1 MQNKVRTRVVKRQNL
16 DTEFIPYSLLK
27 EAREVLG
34 GEFSRLTNRHQ
45 VGYIDIFWNNYG
57 ITKTNQH
64 SKQIDSFKMPRDNVN
79 RFFVDQRDF
88 RAINNNGYYLGLKGV
103 RLGVSDKV
111 SFSRKEKD
119 GYTRHEPTLWVDK
132 TFNAYGRAGSKT
144 PGQCCAYRLAPKVAK
159 MMDGWFTKQ
168 LVEDDEE
175 PQGMVNLN
183 GDRVEDVAKEYGG
196 GIVRE
201 VSKVSKNVNVEV
213 LVKINRTS
221 LVHHKAQLELVEG
234 YLVEHSLE
242 TLIKGSKEWLKV
254 RDKLEGLSL
263 GKRAPEPDSGLV
275 GVKVNNTK
283 DKPLESLSMKD
294 FTKDGIQQRIIQIN
308 RLLIISKHIGNSKV
322 NVNYYEVSTGRY
334 HTKGAILQ
342 GYNKSV
348 RYAALSSCYEY
359 DLEAAHQNILV
370 QLLDSEGASFKELD
384 VVREYISNKVE
395 IRKRLAKE
403 LNTSVAIVKTIIQE
417 LTYGARLSRYKGVA
431 IYDTCNGDEQ
441 LIERVITHHWL
452 KAYSS
457 TFTIANN
464 ILVGRKI
471 KITNAVGI
479 KVDVDNKRS
488 ALAHILQGCERQIL
502 DAVIAHCNRKD
513 MALLLHDCVVFYNKQ
528 SSEELS
534 LIVREKTGFNLK
546 FSEEKY

>member
-1 MQNKVRTRVVKRQNL
+1 MLLTCPAHGGKNVV
-16 DTEFIPYSLLK
+16 
-27 EAREVLG
+27 G
-34 GEFSRLTNRHQ
+34 RHA
-45 VGYIDIFWNNYG
+45 GY
-57 ITKTNQH
+57 Q
-64 SKQIDSFKMPRDNVN
+64 
-79 RFFVDQRDF
+79 
-88 RAINNNGYYLGLKGV
+88 
-103 RLGVSDKV
+103 
-111 SFSRKEKD
+111 
-119 GYTRHEPTLWVDK
+119 
-132 TFNAYGRAGSKT
+132 
-144 PGQCCAYRLAPKVAK
+144 LAPKVVE
-159 MMDGWFTKQ
+159 MMENWLIKQ
-168 LVEDDEE
+168 LADEDGEA
-175 PQGMVNLN
+175 QGVINLN
-183 GDRVEDVAKEYGG
+183 GDWVEGVAKGYGG
-196 GIVRE
+196 GIARD
-201 VSKVSKNVNVEV
+201 VSKVRSKVNVEV
-213 LVKINRTS
+213 LVKINKVTLRR
-221 LVHHKAQLELVEG
+221 HKEQLEVVKN
-234 YLVEHSLE
+234 YLEEHRLE
-242 TLIKGSKEWLKV
+242 TLVKGSKEWLKAKT
-254 RDKLEGLSL
+254 KLDESSFINLEAL
-263 GKRAPEPDSGLV
+263 TDSDLV

-294 FTKDGIQQRIIQIN
+294 FTKDGIQQRIIQIDK
-308 RLLIISKHIGNSKV
+308 LLVISKHIGNSKV

-334 HTKGAILQ
+334 HTKRAILQ

-348 RYAALSSCYEY
+348 RYAALSGCYEY

-370 QLLDSEGASFKELD
+370 QLLDKEGASFEELD

-457 TFTIANN
+457 TFTIANK
-464 ILVGRKI
+464 ILVGRKR

-502 DAVIAHCNRKD
+502 DTVIAHCNRKD
-513 MALLLHDCVVFYNKQ
+513 MALLLHDCIVFYNKQ
-528 SSEELS
+528 SPEELS
-534 LIVREKTGFNLK
+534 LIVRKETGFSLL

>member
-1 MQNKVRTRVVKRQNL
+1 MKRQNL

-64 SKQIDSFKMPRDNVN
+64 PKQIDSFKMPRDNVN

-144 PGQCCAYRLAPKVAK
+144 PGQCCAYRLAPKVVK

-348 RYAALSSCYEY
+348 RYAALSSCYED

-403 LNTSVAIVKTIIQE
+403 LNTSVAIVKVIIQE
-417 LTYGARLSRYKGVA
+417 LTYGARLYNHKSGA
-431 IYDTCNGDEQ
+431 IFKTCDGECQ
-441 LIERVITHHWL
+441 LIERIITNPWL
-452 KAYSS
+452 IKLAASFS
-457 TFTIANN
+457 IAHKH
-464 ILVGRKI
+464 LVGGDKQVI
-471 KITNAVGI
+471 NAVGI
-479 KVDVDNKRS
+479 KVESKKKAKDM
-488 ALAHILQGCERQIL
+488 AHILQGYERQIL
-502 DAVIAHCNRKD
+502 DSLIANCNRKD
-513 MALLLHDCVVFYNKQ
+513 IALLLHDCVIFYNQQ
-528 SSEELS
+528 SPDKLS
-534 LIVREKTGFNLK
+534 LIVRKETGFNLK
-546 FSEEKY
+546 FSEEQY

>member
-1 MQNKVRTRVVKRQNL
+1 
-16 DTEFIPYSLLK
+16 
-27 EAREVLG
+27 
-34 GEFSRLTNRHQ
+34 
-45 VGYIDIFWNNYG
+45 
-57 ITKTNQH
+57 
-64 SKQIDSFKMPRDNVN
+64 
-79 RFFVDQRDF
+79 
-88 RAINNNGYYLGLKGV
+88 
-103 RLGVSDKV
+103 
-111 SFSRKEKD
+111 
-119 GYTRHEPTLWVDK
+119 
-132 TFNAYGRAGSKT
+132 
-144 PGQCCAYRLAPKVAK
+144 
-159 MMDGWFTKQ
+159 MDGWFTKQ
-168 LVEDDEE
+168 LARDDEE
-175 PQGMVNLN
+175 PQGMVNIH

-196 GIVRE
+196 GVVRE

-221 LVHHKAQLELVEG
+221 LVHHKAQLELVKD
-234 YLVEHSLE
+234 YLTECSSE

-254 RDKLEGLSL
+254 RDKLEGLSS
-263 GKRAPEPDSGLV
+263 GKRAPEPDSALV

-322 NVNYYEVSTGRY
+322 NVNYSEVSTGRY
-334 HTKGAILQ
+334 HAKGAILQ

-348 RYAALSSCYEY
+348 RYAALSGCYEY

-370 QLLDSEGASFKELD
+370 QLLDKEGASFEELD

-403 LNTSVAIVKTIIQE
+403 LNTSVATVKIIIQE
-417 LTYGARLSRYKGVA
+417 LTYGARLSSYPGVA
-431 IYDTCNGDEQ
+431 IYDTCNGDKQ
-441 LIERVITHHWL
+441 LIERVITHTWL

-457 TFTIANN
+457 TFTIANK
-464 ILVGRKI
+464 ILVGRKR

-513 MALLLHDCVVFYNKQ
+513 MALLLHDCVVFYNEQ
-528 SSEELS
+528 STEKLS
-534 LIVREKTGFNLK
+534 QIVREETGFNLV
-546 FSEEKY
+546 FSEERY

>member
-1 MQNKVRTRVVKRQNL
+1 MSKL
-16 DTEFIPYSLLK
+16 DTEFILYSLLQ
-27 EAREVLG
+27 EAKEVLG
-34 GEFSRLTNRHQ
+34 DEFCKLILRHQ
-45 VGYIDIFWNNYG
+45 VGYVDIFWNNYG
-57 ITKTNQH
+57 LTRNNRH
-64 SKQIDSFKMPRDNVN
+64 SKQIDSFKMSRKKVV
-79 RFFVDQRDF
+79 RFFSDQKNF
-88 RAINNNGYYLGLKGV
+88 RAVNNNGYYLGFKKTRHGLT
-103 RLGVSDKV
+103 DNT
-111 SFSRKEKD
+111 SFSRKAKD
-119 GYTRHEPTLWVDK
+119 GYIRHNPTNWVLLTCPAHGGEK
-132 TFNAYGRAGSKT
+132 VKGRYAAY
-144 PGQCCAYRLAPKVAK
+144 QLAPEIIR
-159 MMDGWFTKQ
+159 MMERWVVKQ
-168 LVEDDEE
+168 LTEDDKA
-175 PQGMVNLN
+175 PQEMVNIH

-242 TLIKGSKEWLKV
+242 ALIKGSKEWLKI
-254 RDKLEGLSL
+254 RDKLEGPSL
-263 GKRAPEPDSGLV
+263 GKRAPEPGSGLV

-283 DKPLESLSMKD
+283 DNPLESLSMKD

-348 RYAALSSCYEY
+348 RYAALSGCYEY

-370 QLLDSEGASFKELD
+370 QLLDKEGASFEELD

-457 TFTIANN
+457 TFTIANK
-464 ILVGRKI
+464 ILVGKKR

-479 KVDVDNKRS
+479 KVDMDNKRS

-546 FSEEKY
+546 FLEEKY

>member
-1 MQNKVRTRVVKRQNL
+1 MKRQIL
-16 DTEFIPYSLLK
+16 DNENIPRSLLN

-34 GEFSRLTNRHQ
+34 EEFCRLTHRYQ

-57 ITKTNQH
+57 LNRSNRH
-64 SKQIDSFKMPRDNVN
+64 SKCLDSFKMSREYVT
-79 RFFVDQRDF
+79 RFFSDQKNF
-88 RAINNNGYYLGLKGV
+88 RAVNNNGYYLGLKGV
-103 RLGVSDKV
+103 RLGSSNKV
-111 SFSRKEKD
+111 SFSRKHKE
-119 GYTRHEPTLWVDK
+119 GYTRYEPTNWVLL
-132 TFNAYGRAGSKT
+132 TCPAHGGENVVGRHAGY
-144 PGQCCAYRLAPKVAK
+144 QLAPKVVE
-159 MMDGWFTKQ
+159 MMENWLIKQ
-168 LVEDDEE
+168 LADEDGEA
-175 PQGMVNLN
+175 QGVINLN
-183 GDRVEDVAKEYGG
+183 GDRVEVVAKGYGG
-196 GIVRE
+196 GIARD
-201 VSKVSKNVNVEV
+201 VSKVRSKVNVEV
-213 LVKINRTS
+213 LVKINKMTLRR
-221 LVHHKAQLELVEG
+221 HKEQLEVVKN
-234 YLVEHSLE
+234 YLEEHRLE
-242 TLIKGSKEWLKV
+242 TLVKGSKEWLKAKT
-254 RDKLEGLSL
+254 KLDESSFSNLEAL
-263 GKRAPEPDSGLV
+263 TDSDLV

-294 FTKDGIQQRIIQIN
+294 FTKDGIQQRIIQIDK
-308 RLLIISKHIGNSKV
+308 LLVISKHIGNSKV

-348 RYAALSSCYEY
+348 RYAALSGCYEY

-370 QLLDSEGASFKELD
+370 QLLDKEGASFEELD

-457 TFTIANN
+457 TFTIANK
-464 ILVGRKI
+464 ILVGRKR

-502 DAVIAHCNRKD
+502 DTVIAHCNRKD
-513 MALLLHDCVVFYNKQ
+513 MALLLHDCIVFYNKQ
-528 SSEELS
+528 SPEELS
-534 LIVREKTGFNLK
+534 LIVRKETGFSLL

>member
-1 MQNKVRTRVVKRQNL
+1 VKRQNL
-16 DTEFIPYSLLK
+16 NTEFIPYSLLK

-34 GEFSRLTNRHQ
+34 EEFSRLTNRHQ

-57 ITKTNQH
+57 ITRSNQH
-64 SKQIDSFKMPRDNVN
+64 SKQLDSFKMPRDNVN

-88 RAINNNGYYLGLKGV
+88 RAVNNKGYYLGHKRTIHGL
-103 RLGVSDKV
+103 SNKV

-119 GYTRHEPTLWVDK
+119 GYVRHEPTLWVDK
-132 TFNAYGRAGSKT
+132 TFNAYGRAGSRT
-144 PGQCCAYRLAPKVAK
+144 PGKCCAYRLAPKVAK

-168 LVEDDEE
+168 LAEDDEE
-175 PQGMVNLN
+175 PQGMVNIH
-183 GDRVEDVAKEYGG
+183 GDKVEDVAKEYGG

-213 LVKINRTS
+213 LVKINRAS
-221 LVHHKAQLELVEG
+221 LVHHKAQLELIKD

-242 TLIKGSKEWLKV
+242 TLTKGSKEWLKV
-254 RDKLEGLSL
+254 GDKLVELSL
-263 GKRAPEPDSGLV
+263 GKRVSEPDPGLV

-294 FTKDGIQQRIIQIN
+294 FTKDGVQQRIIQIN
-308 RLLIISKHIGNSKV
+308 RLLVISKHIGNSMV

-348 RYAALSSCYEY
+348 RYAALSGCYEY

-370 QLLDSEGASFKELD
+370 QLLDREGVSFNELD
-384 VVREYISNKVE
+384 VVRDYISNKVE

-403 LNTSVAIVKTIIQE
+403 LNTSVAIVKIIIQE
-417 LTYGARLSRYKGVA
+417 LTYGARLSRYRGVA
-431 IYDTCNGDEQ
+431 IYDTCNGDKQ
-441 LIERVITHHWL
+441 LIERVITHPWL

-457 TFTIANN
+457 TFTIANK
-464 ILVGRKI
+464 ILVGKKR

-488 ALAHILQGCERQIL
+488 ALAHILQGCERQVL
-502 DAVIAHCNRKD
+502 DSLIAHCNTKD
-513 MALLLHDCVVFYNKQ
+513 IAILLHDCVVFYNEQ
-528 SSEELS
+528 SLEKLS
-534 LIVREKTGFNLK
+534 LIVREETGFNLK

>member
-1 MQNKVRTRVVKRQNL
+1 MKRQNL

-34 GEFSRLTNRHQ
+34 EEFSRLTNRHQ
-45 VGYIDIFWNNYG
+45 VGYVDIFWNNYG
-57 ITKTNQH
+57 ITRSNQH
-64 SKQIDSFKMPRDNVN
+64 SKQLDSFKMPRDNVN

-88 RAINNNGYYLGLKGV
+88 RAVNNKGYYLGLKGV

-119 GYTRHEPTLWVDK
+119 GYVRHEPTLWVDK

-168 LVEDDEE
+168 LAEDDEE
-175 PQGMVNLN
+175 PQGMVNIH
-183 GDRVEDVAKEYGG
+183 GDKVEDVAKEYGG

-213 LVKINRTS
+213 LVKINRAS
-221 LVHHKAQLELVEG
+221 LVHHKAQLELIKD

-242 TLIKGSKEWLKV
+242 TLTKGSKEWLKV
-254 RDKLEGLSL
+254 GDKLAESSL
-263 GKRAPEPDSGLV
+263 GKRVSEPDPGLV
-275 GVKVNNTK
+275 GVKVNNNK

-294 FTKDGIQQRIIQIN
+294 FTKDGVQQRIIQIN
-308 RLLIISKHIGNSKV
+308 RLLVISKHIGNSKV

-348 RYAALSSCYEY
+348 RYAALSGCYEY

-370 QLLDSEGASFKELD
+370 QLLDKEGASFDELG
-384 VVREYISNKVE
+384 VVRDYIADKAA
-395 IRKRLAKE
+395 IRISLAKE
-403 LNTSVAIVKTIIQE
+403 LNTSVAIVKIIIQE
-417 LTYGARLSRYKGVA
+417 LTYGARLSRYRGVA
-431 IYDTCNGDEQ
+431 IYDTCNGDKQ
-441 LIERVITHHWL
+441 LIERVITHPWL

-457 TFTIANN
+457 TFTIANK
-464 ILVGRKI
+464 ILVGKKR

-502 DAVIAHCNRKD
+502 DSLIAHCNTKD
-513 MALLLHDCVVFYNKQ
+513 IAILLHDCVVFYNEQ
-528 SSEELS
+528 SLEKLS
-534 LIVREKTGFNLK
+534 LIVREETGFNLK